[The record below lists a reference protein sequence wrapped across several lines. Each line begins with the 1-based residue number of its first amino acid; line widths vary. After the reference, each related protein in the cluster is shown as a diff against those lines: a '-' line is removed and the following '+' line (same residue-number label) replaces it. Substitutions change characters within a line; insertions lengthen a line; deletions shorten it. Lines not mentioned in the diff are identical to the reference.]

1 MSEVS
6 FGKPAVA
13 DGSLRRVENEFTIQ
27 IATVNGSGSTTANS
41 ILLRALF
48 KMGIPVA
55 GKNIFPS
62 NIQGMP
68 TWYSIRLSDKGAMA
82 RSGTVEVLVAMN
94 PMSFAQ
100 DIASLAPGGALFMDQ
115 RIALS
120 VSRDDIVVYRMPVK
134 ELVRG
139 AMVASSFEEYA
150 SNMVYVGVL
159 ATMLGLDG
167 EALRTSMVQHFGNRQ
182 EALGSNWA
190 VVAAAADWASKNLRK
205 SDPYYAVKRGLNDG
219 KVLVDGNTAASL
231 GAIFG
236 GVQFAAWYPITPA
249 TSLAE
254 QLGAYL
260 PRLRNDGASGKK
272 TFAVVQAEDEL
283 AAIGMAAGAGWAGL
297 RSMVSTSGPGF
308 SLMAEYLG
316 LAYYAEVPLV
326 LWDVQRVGPGTGL
339 PTRTAQGDLTFAS
352 FISHGDTTY
361 PILLPASPKECFEFA
376 WKAFDLAERLQTP
389 VIVLS
394 DLDLGMNEWI
404 SEPFVYPERPMDRGK
419 VLWEDDIE
427 PMIQRLGGSW
437 GRYLDVDGDGI
448 PYRTLP
454 GNELA
459 GAAYLTRGSGHN
471 EYAVYSEDAQDLEQ
485 GLERLR
491 RKLEA
496 AGEFLPQPVE
506 EGSGKEEIGII
517 AFGSSDPAVREAMD
531 ELEETG
537 IRADYLRVRAMPFAA
552 KVGEFLHRHERVF
565 VVEQNRDGQMARL
578 LRMAFPEEGMRMR
591 STTSIDGLPLTA
603 GRVLEGVLASEE
615 VRNAK

>member
-6 FGKPAVA
+6 FDKPATGN
-13 DGSLRRVENEFTIQ
+13 GSKRRVENEFTVH
-27 IATVNGSGSTTANS
+27 IATVNGSGSTTANT

-48 KMGIPVA
+48 KMGIPVT

-68 TWYSIRLSDKGAMA
+68 TWYSIRLSDRGHVA
-82 RSGTVEVLVAMN
+82 RSGSVEVLVAMN

-100 DIASLAPGGALFMDQ
+100 DVASLAPGGALFMDD
-115 RIALS
+115 RIGQA
-120 VSRDDIVVYRMPVK
+120 VPRGDIAVYHMPVR

-139 AMVASSFEEYA
+139 AKVEPNLEEYA
-150 SNMVYVGVL
+150 SNMVYIGIL
-159 ATMLGLDG
+159 AAMLDIDG
-167 EALRTSMVQHFGNRQ
+167 EALRASMAQHFGAR
-182 EALGSNWA
+182 EETLRSNWE
-190 VVAAAADWASKNLRK
+190 VVTAAADWALKNLEK
-205 SDPYYAVKRGLNDG
+205 ADPYHAAKRNLNSG

-254 QLGAYL
+254 QLGTYL
-260 PRLRNDGASGKK
+260 PRLRQSGANGKR

-283 AAIGMAAGAGWAGL
+283 AAIGMAVGAGWAGL

-326 LWDVQRVGPGTGL
+326 VWDVQRVGPGTGL
-339 PTRTAQGDLTFAS
+339 PTRTAQGDVTFAS
-352 FISHGDTTY
+352 FIGHGDTAY

-404 SEPFVYPERPMDRGK
+404 SEPFEYPQRPMDRGK

-427 PMIQRLGGSW
+427 PMVQRIGGAW

-454 GNELA
+454 GNRRSE
-459 GAAYLTRGSGHN
+459 AAYLTRGSGHD
-471 EYAVYSEDAQDLEQ
+471 EYAVYSEDTEDLEQ
-485 GLERLR
+485 GLDRLR
-491 RKLEA
+491 RKLRTA
-496 AGEFLPQPVE
+496 DGLLPRPVE
-506 EGSGKEEIGII
+506 EGTGNGEVGII
-517 AFGSSDPAVREAMD
+517 AFGSSDPAVREAVQL
-531 ELEETG
+531 LEEKG
-537 IRADYLRVRAMPFAA
+537 IRVDYLRVRAMPFAA
-552 KVGEFLHRHERVF
+552 DVGEFLKRHEMVS
-565 VVEQNRDGQMARL
+565 VVEQNRDGQMAGL
-578 LRMAFPEEGMRMR
+578 LRMAFPEQSMRLH

-603 GRVLEGVLASEE
+603 KRVLDGILPAE
-615 VRNAK
+615 R